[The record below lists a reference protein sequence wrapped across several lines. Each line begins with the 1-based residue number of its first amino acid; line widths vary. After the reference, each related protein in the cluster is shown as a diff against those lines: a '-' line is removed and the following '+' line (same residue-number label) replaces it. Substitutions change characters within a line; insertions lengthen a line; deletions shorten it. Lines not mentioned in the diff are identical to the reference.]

1 MFGRTPSLRPALKP
15 SGDLLDEAPRWFRGV
30 CHFDWS
36 EDDRQRESCEH
47 DGQVGVDRLVFPGL
61 DRAAWRSLWDIW
73 AECST
78 LTRLKIK
85 LTT

>member
-1 MFGRTPSLRPALKP
+1 MTDSA
-15 SGDLLDEAPRWFRGV
+15 
-30 CHFDWS
+30 
-36 EDDRQRESCEH
+36 SCEH